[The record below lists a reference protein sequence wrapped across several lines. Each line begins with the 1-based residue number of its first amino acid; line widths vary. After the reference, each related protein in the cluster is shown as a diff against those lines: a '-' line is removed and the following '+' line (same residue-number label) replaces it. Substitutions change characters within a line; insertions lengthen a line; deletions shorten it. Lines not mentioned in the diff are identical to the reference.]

1 MVFCSGPPVFS
12 ATEDVNESFTAGET
26 VTLSFHVV
34 SHTSDITQCRL
45 RQLSSD
51 MHSAHDVYRLNSTFN
66 CSLTGQPP
74 HLKLSVV
81 MFNVSDSEEGE
92 WHLELSNEEGR
103 TSTRFSLHTEKR
115 KLRIMVICC

>member
-1 MVFCSGPPVFS
+1 MK
-12 ATEDVNESFTAGET
+12 ESFTAGEP

-51 MHSAHDVYRLNSTFN
+51 MHSAHDFYRLNTTFN
-66 CSLTGQPP
+66 CSLTGQPSD
-74 HLKLSVV
+74 LKLSVV

-92 WHLELSNEEGR
+92 WHLELSNDSGNA
-103 TSTRFSLHTEKR
+103 STRFSLHTEKR